1 MKKIFTLFFAA
12 MLVLSNTQV
21 MAQKNDKP
29 KKNKKGKQEMM
40 NNTDSLSYAL
50 GISIGNNLKQAGV
63 KELNTAKLAE
73 AMQIALSG
81 GEAAMNEEQ
90 CNMIIQQELSKL
102 AEVKAEEQKKEGVI
116 FLEKNK
122 SNEGIQ
128 VTASGLQYKHN
139 VEGAGAQPDADDEV
153 TVHYEGRLIDG
164 TIFDSSIKRGEPA
177 TFGLNQ
183 VIPGWTEGLQLMK
196 EGGKA
201 TLYIPQNLG
210 YGAQDMGTIP
220 AFSTLVFEV
229 ELIKVNKND

>member
-12 MLVLSNTQV
+12 MLVLSNSQV
-21 MAQKNDKP
+21 MAQKNEKP
-29 KKNKKGKQEMM
+29 KKNKKGKQEVMS
-40 NNTDSLSYAL
+40 NTDSLSYAL
-50 GISIGNNLKQAGV
+50 GVSIGNNLKQAGV

-73 AMQIALSG
+73 AMQIVLTG

-102 AEVKAEEQKKEGVI
+102 AEAKAEEQKKEGVI
-116 FLEKNK
+116 FLDKNK
-122 SNEGIQ
+122 SAEGVQ

-139 VEGAGAQPDADDEV
+139 VEGSGAQPDADDEV

>member
-12 MLVLSNTQV
+12 MLVLSNSQV

-40 NNTDSLSYAL
+40 SNTDSLSYAL
-50 GISIGNNLKQAGV
+50 GVSIGNNLKQAGV

-73 AMQIALSG
+73 AMQIVLSG

-102 AEVKAEEQKKEGVI
+102 AEAKAEEQKKEGVI
-116 FLEKNK
+116 FLDKNK
-122 SNEGIQ
+122 TAEGVQ

-139 VEGAGAQPDADDEV
+139 VEGSGAQPDADDEV

>member
-1 MKKIFTLFFAA
+1 MKKIAVFAFAA
-12 MLVLSNTQV
+12 LMMLFSTSTQ
-21 MAQKNDKP
+21 AQSDKSK
-29 KKNKKGKQEMM
+29 KKNKGKQEKMS
-40 NNTDSLSYAL
+40 NTDSLSYAL

-81 GEAAMNEEQ
+81 GEASMDENQ
-90 CNMIIQQELSKL
+90 CNAIIQQELSKL
-102 AEVKAEEQKKEGVI
+102 AEAKSAEAQKEGVE

-122 SNEGIQ
+122 SNSGVQ
-128 VTASGLQYKHN
+128 VTSSGLQYKH
-139 VEGAGAQPDADDEV
+139 VLEGNGAQPAATDEV

-196 EGGKA
+196 EGGKI
-201 TLYIPQNLG
+201 TLYIPQNLA

-220 AFSTLVFEV
+220 AYSTLIFEV
-229 ELIKVNKND
+229 ELLKVNKGE

>member
-12 MLVLSNTQV
+12 MLVLSNSQV

-102 AEVKAEEQKKEGVI
+102 AEVKAEEQKKEGVV

-128 VTASGLQYKHN
+128 VTASGLQFKHN
-139 VEGAGAQPDADDEV
+139 IEGAGAQPDADDEV

>member
-12 MLVLSNTQV
+12 MLVLSNSQV
-21 MAQKNDKP
+21 MAQKNEKP

-40 NNTDSLSYAL
+40 SNTDSLSYAL
-50 GISIGNNLKQAGV
+50 GVSIGNNLKQAGV

-73 AMQIALSG
+73 AMQIVLTG

-102 AEVKAEEQKKEGVI
+102 AEAKAEEQKKEGVI
-116 FLEKNK
+116 FLDKNK
-122 SNEGIQ
+122 TAEGVQ

-139 VEGAGAQPDADDEV
+139 VEGSGAQPDADDEV

>member
-12 MLVLSNTQV
+12 MLVLSNSQV

-40 NNTDSLSYAL
+40 NNADSLSYAL

-102 AEVKAEEQKKEGVI
+102 AEAKAEEQKKEGVI
-116 FLEKNK
+116 FLDKNK
-122 SNEGIQ
+122 SNEGVQ

-139 VEGAGAQPDADDEV
+139 VEGTGAQPDADDEV

-164 TIFDSSIKRGEPA
+164 TVFDSSIKRGEPA

>member
-12 MLVLSNTQV
+12 MLVLSNGQV

-40 NNTDSLSYAL
+40 SNTDSLSYAL
-50 GISIGNNLKQAGV
+50 GVSIGNNLKQAGV

-73 AMQIALSG
+73 AMQIVLTG

-102 AEVKAEEQKKEGVI
+102 AEAKAEEQKKEGVI
-116 FLEKNK
+116 FLDKNK
-122 SNEGIQ
+122 TAEGVQ

-139 VEGAGAQPDADDEV
+139 VEGSGAQPDADDEV

>member
-1 MKKIFTLFFAA
+1 
-12 MLVLSNTQV
+12 
-21 MAQKNDKP
+21 
-29 KKNKKGKQEMM
+29 
-40 NNTDSLSYAL
+40 
-50 GISIGNNLKQAGV
+50 
-63 KELNTAKLAE
+63 
-73 AMQIALSG
+73 
-81 GEAAMNEEQ
+81 
-90 CNMIIQQELSKL
+90 MIIQQELSKL
-102 AEVKAEEQKKEGVI
+102 AEAKAEEQKKEGVI
-116 FLEKNK
+116 FLDKKK
-122 SNEGIQ
+122 SNEGVQ
-128 VTASGLQYKHN
+128 VTATGLQYKHN
-139 VEGAGAQPDADDEV
+139 VEGTGAQPDADDEV

-164 TIFDSSIKRGEPA
+164 TVFDSSIKRGEPA

>member
-12 MLVLSNTQV
+12 MLVLSNSQV
-21 MAQKNDKP
+21 VAQKNDKP

-40 NNTDSLSYAL
+40 SNTDSLSYAL

-102 AEVKAEEQKKEGVI
+102 AEVKAEEQKKEGVV

-122 SNEGIQ
+122 SNEGIH
-128 VTASGLQYKHN
+128 VTASGLQFKHN

-164 TIFDSSIKRGEPA
+164 TVFDSSIKRGEPA

>member
-1 MKKIFTLFFAA
+1 MKKICTLFFAA
-12 MLVLSNTQV
+12 MLVLSNSQV

-102 AEVKAEEQKKEGVI
+102 AEAKAEEQKKEGVI
-116 FLEKNK
+116 FLDKNK
-122 SNEGIQ
+122 SNEGVQ

-139 VEGAGAQPDADDEV
+139 VEGTGAQPDADDEV

-164 TIFDSSIKRGEPA
+164 TVFDSSIKRGEPA

>member
-12 MLVLSNTQV
+12 MLVLANSQV

-40 NNTDSLSYAL
+40 SNTDSLSYAL

-73 AMQIALSG
+73 AMQIVLSG

-102 AEVKAEEQKKEGVI
+102 AEAKAEEQKKEGVI
-116 FLEKNK
+116 FLDKNK
-122 SNEGIQ
+122 SAEGVQ

-139 VEGAGAQPDADDEV
+139 VEGSGAQPDADDEV

-164 TIFDSSIKRGEPA
+164 TVFDSSIKRGEPA

>member
-12 MLVLSNTQV
+12 MLVLSNSQV

-102 AEVKAEEQKKEGVI
+102 AEVKAEEQKKEGVV

-128 VTASGLQYKHN
+128 VTASGLQFKHN

>member
-12 MLVLSNTQV
+12 MLVLSNSQV
-21 MAQKNDKP
+21 MAQKNEKP

-40 NNTDSLSYAL
+40 SNTDSLSYAL
-50 GISIGNNLKQAGV
+50 GVSIGNNLKQAGV

-73 AMQIALSG
+73 AMQIVLTG

-102 AEVKAEEQKKEGVI
+102 AEAKAEEQKKEGVI

-122 SNEGIQ
+122 SADGVQ

-139 VEGAGAQPDADDEV
+139 VEGSGAQPDADDEV

>member
-12 MLVLSNTQV
+12 MLVLSNSQV
-21 MAQKNDKP
+21 MAQKNEKP

-40 NNTDSLSYAL
+40 SNTDSLSYAL
-50 GISIGNNLKQAGV
+50 GVSIGNNLKQAGV

-73 AMQIALSG
+73 AMQIVLTG

-102 AEVKAEEQKKEGVI
+102 AEAKAEEQKKEGVI

-122 SNEGIQ
+122 SADGVQ

-139 VEGAGAQPDADDEV
+139 VEGSGAQPDADDEV

-229 ELIKVNKND
+229 ELIKVNKNG

>member
-12 MLVLSNTQV
+12 MLVLANSQV

-40 NNTDSLSYAL
+40 SNIDSLSYAL

-73 AMQIALSG
+73 AMQIVLSG

-102 AEVKAEEQKKEGVI
+102 AEAKAEEQKKEGVI
-116 FLEKNK
+116 FLDKNK
-122 SNEGIQ
+122 SAEGVQ

-139 VEGAGAQPDADDEV
+139 VEGSGAQPDADDEV

-164 TIFDSSIKRGEPA
+164 TVFDSSIKRGEPA

>member
-12 MLVLSNTQV
+12 MLVLSNSQV

-40 NNTDSLSYAL
+40 SNTDSLSYAL

-102 AEVKAEEQKKEGVI
+102 AEAKAEEQKKEGVI
-116 FLEKNK
+116 FLDKNK
-122 SNEGIQ
+122 SAEGVQ

-139 VEGAGAQPDADDEV
+139 VEGSGAQPDADDEV

-164 TIFDSSIKRGEPA
+164 TVFDSSIKRGEPA

>member
-12 MLVLSNTQV
+12 MLVLSNSQV

-102 AEVKAEEQKKEGVI
+102 AEAKAEEQKKEGVI
-116 FLEKNK
+116 FLDKNK
-122 SNEGIQ
+122 SNEGVQ

-139 VEGAGAQPDADDEV
+139 VEGTGAQPDADDEV

-164 TIFDSSIKRGEPA
+164 TVFDSSIKRGEPA

>member
-12 MLVLSNTQV
+12 MLVLSNSQV

-102 AEVKAEEQKKEGVI
+102 AEAKAEEQKKEGVI
-116 FLEKNK
+116 FLDKNK
-122 SNEGIQ
+122 STEGVQ

-139 VEGAGAQPDADDEV
+139 VEGTGAQPDANDEV

-164 TIFDSSIKRGEPA
+164 TVFDSSIKRGEPA

>member
-12 MLVLSNTQV
+12 VLVLSNSQV
-21 MAQKNDKP
+21 IAQNNEKP
-29 KKNKKGKQEMM
+29 KKNKKGIKEMT

-63 KELNTAKLAE
+63 KELNTAKLTE

-102 AEVKAEEQKKEGVI
+102 AEVKAKEQTKAGIE

-122 SNEGIQ
+122 ANVDVQ
-128 VTASGLQYKHN
+128 TTASGLQIKHN
-139 VEGAGAQPDADDEV
+139 LVGVGAQPDSNDEV

-196 EGGKA
+196 EEGKA
-201 TLYIPQNLG
+201 TLYIPHNLA

-220 AFSTLVFEV
+220 AYSTLIFEV

>member
-12 MLVLSNTQV
+12 MLVLSNSQV

-40 NNTDSLSYAL
+40 SNTDSLSYAL

-73 AMQIALSG
+73 AMQIVLSG

-116 FLEKNK
+116 FLDKNK
-122 SNEGIQ
+122 SAEGVQ

-139 VEGAGAQPDADDEV
+139 VEGSGAQPDADDEV

-164 TIFDSSIKRGEPA
+164 TVFDSSIKRGEPA

>member
-12 MLVLSNTQV
+12 MLVLSNSQV
-21 MAQKNDKP
+21 IAQKNEKP
-29 KKNKKGKQEMM
+29 KKNKKGKKEMT

-63 KELNTAKLAE
+63 KDLNTAKLAE

-81 GEAAMNEEQ
+81 GEAAMNDEQ

-102 AEVKAEEQKKEGVI
+102 AETKAEEQKKIGVE

-122 SNEGIQ
+122 VNAGVE
-128 VTASGLQYKHN
+128 TTDSGLQIKHN
-139 VEGAGAQPDADDEV
+139 LDGYGAQPDSDDEV

-201 TLYIPQNLG
+201 TLYIPQNLA

-220 AFSTLVFEV
+220 AFSTLIFEV

>member
-12 MLVLSNTQV
+12 MLVLSNSQV

-40 NNTDSLSYAL
+40 SNTDSLSYAL

-73 AMQIALSG
+73 AMQIVLSG

-102 AEVKAEEQKKEGVI
+102 AEAKAEEQKKEGVI
-116 FLEKNK
+116 FLDKNK
-122 SNEGIQ
+122 SAEGVQ

-139 VEGAGAQPDADDEV
+139 VEGSGAQPDADDEV

-164 TIFDSSIKRGEPA
+164 TVFDSSIKRGEPA

>member
-1 MKKIFTLFFAA
+1 MKKIIVFAFAA
-12 MLVLSNTQV
+12 LMVLFSSN
-21 MAQKNDKP
+21 AQSQTDKSK
-29 KKNKKGKQEMM
+29 KKNKGKQEKMS
-40 NNTDSLSYAL
+40 NTDSLSYAL

-81 GEAAMNEEQ
+81 GEASMDENQ
-90 CNMIIQQELSKL
+90 CNAIIQQELSKF
-102 AEVKAEEQKKEGVI
+102 AEAKAGEAQKEGLA

-122 SNEGIQ
+122 SNAGVQ
-128 VTASGLQYKHN
+128 VTESGLQYKH
-139 VEGAGAQPDADDEV
+139 VLEGSGAQPSATDEV

-196 EGGKA
+196 EGGKI
-201 TLYIPQNLG
+201 TLYIPQNLA

-220 AFSTLVFEV
+220 AYSTLIFEV
-229 ELIKVNKND
+229 ELLKVNKGE

>member
-1 MKKIFTLFFAA
+1 
-12 MLVLSNTQV
+12 
-21 MAQKNDKP
+21 
-29 KKNKKGKQEMM
+29 
-40 NNTDSLSYAL
+40 
-50 GISIGNNLKQAGV
+50 
-63 KELNTAKLAE
+63 
-73 AMQIALSG
+73 MQIALSG

-102 AEVKAEEQKKEGVI
+102 AEVKAEEQKKEGVV

-122 SNEGIQ
+122 SSEGIQ
-128 VTASGLQYKHN
+128 VTGSGLQYKHN

-164 TIFDSSIKRGEPA
+164 TVFDSSIKRGEPA

>member
-12 MLVLSNTQV
+12 MLVLSNSQV

-102 AEVKAEEQKKEGVI
+102 AEAKAEEQKKEGVI
-116 FLEKNK
+116 FLDKNK
-122 SNEGIQ
+122 SNEGVQ

-139 VEGAGAQPDADDEV
+139 VEGTGVQPDADDEV

-164 TIFDSSIKRGEPA
+164 TVFDSSIKRGEPA